1 MRLSRFRS
9 PQRAL
14 CTCLPKYNLN
24 PYLGRCEHACIY
36 CYSVKFPSF
45 RGKTRPRLKLLN
57 NIESMARNTK
67 PKLPVM
73 ISDATD
79 PYQPLE
85 KHYEITRHCLKA
97 LVKHGFPLL
106 ILTKSDL
113 VTRDIDIL
121 KSARCTV
128 GITITTLDEEQA
140 KMIEPSAPS
149 PEKRLSALE
158 RLSKAGLR
166 TFARIDPVIPTFNDH
181 EEMLE
186 KLMGEIARA
195 GAKQITASTLK
206 PVRGFFASLA
216 KIDPMLSK
224 RLLSIYNQGKCI
236 LGYRYLPFKIRRG
249 IILKLY
255 RIASKHEVAFASCR
269 EGLSQLN
276 TSLCDGSAELRFIE
290 KYI

>member
-1 MRLSRFRS
+1 MRLARFKS
-9 PQRAL
+9 PRQAL
-14 CTCLPKYNLN
+14 CTCPLKYNLN

-45 RGKTRPRLKLLN
+45 RGKARPRLKLLDK
-57 NIESMARNTK
+57 IEFMAKNTK

-85 KHYEITRHCLKA
+85 KHFEITKHCLKV
-97 LVKHGFPLL
+97 LIKHGFPLL

-113 VTRDIDIL
+113 VTRDVDIL
-121 KSARCTV
+121 KTARCTV

-140 KMIEPSAPS
+140 RVIEPAAPS
-149 PEKRLSALE
+149 PEKRLAALE
-158 RLSKAGLR
+158 RLSNAGLH
-166 TFARIDPVIPTFNDH
+166 TFARIDPIIPTFNDS

-186 KLMGEIARA
+186 KLVSEIARA

-216 KIDPMLSK
+216 KIDFKLSR
-224 RLLSIYNQGKCI
+224 RLLSIYGQGTSI
-236 LGYRYLPFKIRRG
+236 LGYRYLPFEIRRN

-255 RIASKHEVAFASCR
+255 RIASKHEIAFASCR
-269 EGLSQLN
+269 EGLSRLN
-276 TSLCDGSAELRFIE
+276 TSLCDGSAKLGFIE